1 MSSQLQQYNW
11 KLHRGGR
18 ISPSNF
24 CEVRHKKFD
33 DEGNQ
38 NTRSFF
44 NKLIIYTT
52 TLNVLTI
59 TYGQENEKRTQYKT
73 LSLQEHQNFV
83 MQNTGLHINAEF
95 PYLGA
100 APDSLSQCDY
110 HGKGVLEIK
119 CPHNYRYGLKNWQ
132 QDKSIPIDE
141 SYQIKIDHKYYYQ
154 IQGQMFIL
162 NLDYCGFFIWS
173 SATSADYPNFLKIQ
187 VEQNDEF
194 INDMSVKP
202 QNCFFKVLLAEVVTR
217 KNDICADNK

>member
-24 CEVRHKKFD
+24 YEVRHKKVD

-38 NTRSFF
+38 NACSFL

-52 TLNVLTI
+52 TLNALTI
-59 TYGQENEKRTQYKT
+59 TYGRQNEKRAWTQYKT

-83 MQNTGLHINAEF
+83 MQNTGL
-95 PYLGA
+95 GA

-110 HGKGVLEIK
+110 HGKCVLETK
-119 CPHNYRYGLKNWQ
+119 CPHNYRYGLKNQQ
-132 QDKSIPIDE
+132 QDKNIPIDE
-141 SYQIKIDHKYYYQ
+141 SYQIKIDHKYYNQ

-173 SATSADYPNFLKIQ
+173 SATSADYPNFLKIH

>member
-1 MSSQLQQYNW
+1 MSLQLQQYNW

-24 CEVRHKKFD
+24 YEVRHKKVD

-38 NTRSFF
+38 NACSFL

-59 TYGQENEKRTQYKT
+59 TYGRQNEKRAWTQYKT

-83 MQNTGLHINAEF
+83 MQNTGL
-95 PYLGA
+95 GA

-110 HGKGVLEIK
+110 HGKCVLETK

-132 QDKSIPIDE
+132 QDKNIPIDE
-141 SYQIKIDHKYYYQ
+141 SYQIKINQKYYNQ

-162 NLDYCGFFIWS
+162 NLDYYGFFIWS
-173 SATSADYPNFLKIQ
+173 SATSADYPNFLKIH

-194 INDMSVKP
+194 INDLSVKP

>member
-11 KLHRGGR
+11 KLQRGGR

-24 CEVRHKKFD
+24 YEVRHKKVD

-38 NTRSFF
+38 NACSFL

-59 TYGQENEKRTQYKT
+59 TYGRQNEKRAWTQYKT

-83 MQNTGLHINAEF
+83 MQNTGL
-95 PYLGA
+95 GA

-110 HGKGVLEIK
+110 HGKCVLETK

-132 QDKSIPIDE
+132 QDKNIPIDE

-162 NLDYCGFFIWS
+162 NLGYCGFFIWS
-173 SATSADYPNFLKIQ
+173 SATSADYPNFLKIH